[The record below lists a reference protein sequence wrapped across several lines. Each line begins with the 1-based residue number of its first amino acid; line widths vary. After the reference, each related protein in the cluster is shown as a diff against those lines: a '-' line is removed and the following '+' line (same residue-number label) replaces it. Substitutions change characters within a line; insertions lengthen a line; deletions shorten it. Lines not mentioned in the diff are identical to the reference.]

1 VSDEASGIQD
11 IQEAILN
18 KVMNKVQPLFS
29 QSDPNDPMA
38 MLIPTLVTAVSM
50 VVGEVMKGVVKE
62 LEEKLSAVVVK
73 SPPLPM

>member
-1 VSDEASGIQD
+1 
-11 IQEAILN
+11 
-18 KVMNKVQPLFS
+18 
-29 QSDPNDPMA
+29 MA

-73 SPPLPM
+73 SPPPLPM